1 MKRLVLTFVG
11 IGAFVTL
18 AAGPALAFQCPK
30 LIGQI
35 NAAAESRFDSAA
47 YEAKMKAA
55 QAQKLHAEGKHA
67 ESVKT
72 AEEGLAILGLK
83 KM

>member
-1 MKRLVLTFVG
+1 MKRLVLTFVA
-11 IGAFVTL
+11 IGTFVAL

-35 NAAAESRFDSAA
+35 NAAADSRFDNAA
-47 YEAKMKAA
+47 YDAKMKAA
-55 QAQKLHAEGKHA
+55 QAQKLHSEGKHA
-67 ESVKT
+67 DSVK
-72 AEEGLAILGLK
+72 AAQEGLSILGI

>member
-1 MKRLVLTFVG
+1 MKRLMLTLIGIGTFV
-11 IGAFVTL
+11 AL

-35 NAAAESRFDSAA
+35 NDAAGNRFDNAAYDAKVKAAA
-47 YEAKMKAA
+47 
-55 QAQKLHAEGKHA
+55 AQKLHAEGKHA

-72 AEEGLAILGLK
+72 AQEGLALLGMK
-83 KM
+83 

>member
-1 MKRLVLTFVG
+1 MKRLVLTFAG
-11 IGAFVTL
+11 IGTFVVF

-35 NAAAESRFDSAA
+35 NAAAGNRFDNAS
-47 YEAKMKAA
+47 YDAKVKAA
-55 QAQKLHAEGKHA
+55 DAAKLHAEGKHA
-67 ESVKT
+67 DSVK
-72 AEEGLAILGLK
+72 AAQEGLAKLNI

>member
-1 MKRLVLTFVG
+1 MKRLVLTLAG
-11 IGAFVTL
+11 IGVSVMF

-35 NAAAESRFDSAA
+35 SATAGNRFDNAS
-47 YEAKMKAA
+47 YDAKMKGAEA
-55 QAQKLHAEGKHA
+55 SKLHSEGKHA
-67 ESVKT
+67 DSVK
-72 AEEGLAILGLK
+72 AAKEGLDKLGV

>member
-1 MKRLVLTFVG
+1 MKRLVLTLVG
-11 IGAFVTL
+11 IGVSVAF

-35 NAAAESRFDSAA
+35 GAAAGNRFDSTSHD
-47 YEAKMKAA
+47 AKMKGAEAA
-55 QAQKLHAEGKHA
+55 KLHAEGKHA
-67 ESVKT
+67 DSVK
-72 AEEGLAILGLK
+72 AAQEGLGKLGV

>member
-1 MKRLVLTFVG
+1 MKRLVLTFVA
-11 IGAFVTL
+11 IGTFVAL

-35 NAAAESRFDSAA
+35 NAAAGNRFDNAS
-47 YEAKMKAA
+47 YDAKMKAA
-55 QAQKLHAEGKHA
+55 EAQKLHSEGKHA
-67 ESVKT
+67 DSVK
-72 AEEGLAILGLK
+72 AAQEGLAKLGI

>member
-1 MKRLVLTFVG
+1 MKRLVLTFAG
-11 IGAFVTL
+11 IGTFVVF

-35 NAAAESRFDSAA
+35 NAEAGRRFDNAG
-47 YEAKMKAA
+47 YNAKMKAA
-55 QAQKLHAEGKHA
+55 AAQKLHAEGKHA
-67 ESVKT
+67 ESVKA
-72 AEEGLAILGLK
+72 AEEGLTQLGLK

>member
-1 MKRLVLTFVG
+1 MKRLMFTLMG
-11 IGAFVTL
+11 IGTLVAL

-35 NAAAESRFDSAA
+35 NAAACNRFDNAA
-47 YEAKMKAA
+47 YDAKVKAA
-55 QAQKLHAEGKHA
+55 EAQKLHSEGKHA
-67 ESVKT
+67 DSVK
-72 AEEGLAILGLK
+72 AAQEGLTKLGI